1 MILLLR
7 LKFYQ
12 PRLQKLHTI
21 FILLDIQIQGKIM
34 HLNNERFQQIS
45 ISEQASIRSAQ
56 LREQREMNNKVN
68 NEQIQTIKEEI
79 HISSITGIG
88 GSVNI
93 TA

>member
-34 HLNNERFQQIS
+34 HLNNERCQQIS
-45 ISEQASIRSAQ
+45 TSKQASIRSAQ
-56 LREQREMNNKVN
+56 LREQREMNN